1 MPDSG
6 KTSSFLKAIDKY
18 AKEQQKEMKQQLE
31 EFKRQELQKAEAVVL
46 RDAYHLIQREM
57 LQMKKNIAGEVSKKA
72 REGKEKLFKQRL
84 LITEKIFHKT
94 EEKLLDFTKTEN
106 YIALMKKY
114 AASISK
120 VLKDEGT
127 VLYICERDRSLSDEI
142 KEAFYGTAK
151 VDIDENIKIGG
162 IRGYNPN
169 MGMIADETLDS
180 KLEEQREWFMENSS
194 LSIV

>member
-46 RDAYHLIQREM
+46 RDAYHLIQKEM
-57 LQMKKNIAGEVSKKA
+57 LQMKKSIAGEVSKKA

-84 LITEKIFHKT
+84 LITEKIFHQT

-127 VLYICERDRSLSDEI
+127 VLYICERDRNLSDEI

-151 VDIDENIKIGG
+151 IDIDGNIKIGG